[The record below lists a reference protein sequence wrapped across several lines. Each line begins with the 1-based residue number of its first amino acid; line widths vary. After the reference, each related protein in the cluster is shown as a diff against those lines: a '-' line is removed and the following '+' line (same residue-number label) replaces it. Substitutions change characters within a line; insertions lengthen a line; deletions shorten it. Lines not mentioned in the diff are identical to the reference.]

1 MRKRVLDTE
10 SSVATSVNREVVMAQ
25 STSPEGSKA
34 ERDLTSTIHLSDLRS
49 VKVEPHLEEIFAALS
64 PEERTIVGA
73 LPKNSAMFI
82 VIAGPER
89 GARFLLDADELSI
102 GRDAQSDI
110 YLDDATVSRLHA
122 RLQRGPDGYELTDLG
137 SLNGTYVNSRS
148 VNHIRLLVGDE
159 VHIGKFR
166 LTYFTGKGNS

>member
-1 MRKRVLDTE
+1 
-10 SSVATSVNREVVMAQ
+10 MAQ
-25 STSPEGSKA
+25 KKSSKDEA
-34 ERDLTSTIHLSDLRS
+34 TERNLTSTIHLADLRS
-49 VKVEPHLEEIFAALS
+49 VKVEPHLEEIFSSLS
-64 PEERTIVGA
+64 AEERTIVGA

-89 GARFLLDADELSI
+89 GARFLLDADELII
-102 GRDAQSDI
+102 GRDANSDI
-110 YLDDATVSRLHA
+110 YLDDATVSRKHA
-122 RLQRGPDGYELTDLG
+122 RIQRGPDGYELSDLG

-148 VNHIRLLVGDE
+148 ITSIRLLVGDE

>member
-1 MRKRVLDTE
+1 MAA
-10 SSVATSVNREVVMAQ
+10 SSSSENSGQ
-25 STSPEGSKA
+25 
-34 ERDLTSTIHLSDLRS
+34 ERDLTSTIHLADLRS

-73 LPKNSAMFI
+73 LPKDSAMFI

-89 GARFLLDADELSI
+89 GARFLLDSDDLII
-102 GRDAQSDI
+102 GRDAKSDI
-110 YLDDATVSRLHA
+110 YLDDATVSRKHA
-122 RLQRGPDGYELTDLG
+122 RIQRGLDGYELSDLG

-148 VNHIRLLVGDE
+148 ITSIRLLVGDE

>member
-1 MRKRVLDTE
+1 MNENPSSNGSSDFTTPPTGLDK
-10 SSVATSVNREVVMAQ
+10 V
-25 STSPEGSKA
+25 
-34 ERDLTSTIHLSDLRS
+34 RDLTSTIHLADLRS
-49 VKVEPHLEEIFAALS
+49 VKVEPHLEEIFSALS
-64 PEERTIVGA
+64 QEERAVVAA
-73 LPKNSAMFI
+73 LPKDSAMFI

-89 GARFLLDADELSI
+89 GARFLLDAQELSI

-110 YLDDATVSRLHA
+110 YLDDATVSRMHA
-122 RLQRGPDGYELTDLG
+122 RLQRGSDGYELSDLG

-148 VNHIRLLVGDE
+148 ITQIRLLVGDE

>member
-1 MRKRVLDTE
+1 MNK
-10 SSVATSVNREVVMAQ
+10 SSSSNGSEASEP
-25 STSPEGSKA
+25 STAAGSSEQK
-34 ERDLTSTIHLSDLRS
+34 RDLTSTIHLADLRS
-49 VKVEPHLEEIFAALS
+49 VKVEPHLEEIFSALS
-64 PEERTIVGA
+64 QEERAVVGA
-73 LPKNSAMFI
+73 LPKESAMFI

-89 GARFLLDADELSI
+89 GARFLLDAEDLSI

-110 YLDDATVSRLHA
+110 YLDDATVSRMHA
-122 RLQRGPDGYELTDLG
+122 RLQRGPDGYELSDLG

-148 VNHIRLLVGDE
+148 ITSIRLLVGDE